1 MGCRKINPVS
11 KKKNLTYRLGLNF
24 LKHFDLR
31 RPFYSGGDGMLD
43 SLEEN

>member
-1 MGCRKINPVS
+1 MGCRKINRV
-11 KKKNLTYRLGLNF
+11 KKYFLPYRLGLNF
-24 LKHFDLR
+24 LKHSELK